1 MTDFPFTRG
10 PHRIAPG
17 TYAYLQP
24 RGSWGQSNAGL
35 IVDGERS
42 LLVDTLFDRRHTAEM
57 LAALREVEPAAATL
71 DWVVN
76 THANGDHCWGNE
88 LVRGARIV
96 ASRACVEELRDLPP
110 QRLALL
116 MRVARVLAA
125 LGPLGRGLGVLFDAL
140 GLARAGALL
149 AAAPYVARAFGEF
162 DFRGIELVLP
172 TETFSGELEL
182 WVGARRVELWEVGP
196 AHTRGDVVVF
206 VPDVRVLFTG
216 DLLFTDAHPLLWE
229 GPVSRWRAACERIL
243 DAEVEVV
250 VPGHGRLCDRSA
262 VASLRD
268 YLDWLWAA
276 AQRRF
281 DAGLGVAAAARD
293 LAGELGAG
301 PFAGWAEP
309 ERVVVNVAACYRE
322 FTGEPRGDDTI
333 EQFGAM
339 ARWEREPRRRG
350 RREGGRDRRAG
361 GAPGQ
366 GKD

>member
-1 MTDFPFTRG
+1 MTGFPFTRG
-10 PHRIAPG
+10 THRLAPG

-42 LLVDTLFDRRHTAEM
+42 LLVDTLYDRRHTAAM
-57 LAALREVEPAAATL
+57 LAALREVEPAAAAV

-96 ASRACVEELRDLPP
+96 ASRACAEEMRDLPP
-110 QRLALL
+110 HRLALL
-116 MRVARVLAA
+116 MRVARALAA
-125 LGPLGRGLGVLFDAL
+125 LGPVGRGVGALCDGL

-149 AAAPYVARAFGEF
+149 AAAPYVVRAFGEF

-182 WVGARRVELWEVGP
+182 RVGARRVELWEVGP

-206 VPDVRVLFTG
+206 VPDARVLFAG
-216 DLLFTDAHPLLWE
+216 DLLFADAHPLLWE
-229 GPVSRWRAACERIL
+229 GPVRRWRAACERIL
-243 DAEVEVV
+243 EAEVEVI
-250 VPGHGRLCDRSA
+250 VPGHGRLCHRSA

-293 LAGELGAG
+293 LAGELESG

-322 FTGEPRGDDTI
+322 LTGTPRGDDTI

-339 ARWEREPRRRG
+339 ARWEREQRRG
-350 RREGGRDRRAG
+350 RRREGSRDRRTG
-361 GAPGQ
+361 GAPGHE
-366 GKD
+366 KD